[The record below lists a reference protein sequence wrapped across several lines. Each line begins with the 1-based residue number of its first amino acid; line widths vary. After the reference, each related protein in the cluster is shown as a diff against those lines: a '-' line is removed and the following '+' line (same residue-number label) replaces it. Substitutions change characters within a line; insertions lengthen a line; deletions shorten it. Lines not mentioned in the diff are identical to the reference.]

1 MVLLLPLTV
10 FESRGMKRFTLPKT
24 VAMHLEI
31 KKADKLWMFII
42 GNTVC
47 ISKTKEDAK
56 KFISNLDLSSY
67 EEL

>member
-10 FESRGMKRFTLPKT
+10 FESRGLKRFTLPKI
-24 VAMHLEI
+24 VANHLEI
-31 KKADKLWMFII
+31 QKADKLWMFII

-56 KFISNLDLSSY
+56 EFISRHDLTDVFTF
-67 EEL
+67 